1 MSDPGSEPGSN
12 RISLRLLTA
21 ITACW
26 VLAQMGYYAQAQ
38 LLGPIMERYALDESV
53 VGLMMSQEVVAYALT
68 ALLMAGP
75 VTRLSRSALAVC
87 GGAIVLLS
95 NLLSGFTES
104 FEVLRVLRIATGFGA
119 GMIGAAGT
127 AAAAS
132 SFNPQKVFAIISV
145 SWGLVAAGN
154 NVILPYLTVPFG
166 AMGGYFGMATAVVLL
181 GPLLLWLPPPPQ
193 DTKHHTLSDAALKQL
208 SWPQRL
214 AEKLGIRDAPNK
226 AYALIAMAALFIYEI
241 GQGSTQV
248 FLEQF
253 GLRAGLDE
261 YRTGEILGIAGFLG
275 LLGGVIA
282 AWVSDRFG
290 NLRPALLGIAT
301 NAITAATMALGTSA
315 IAFAAL
321 YLSWNICFYFVV
333 PYILGIMSEMDT
345 KGRWAVATDAIWWFG
360 AAPGAAV
367 GGYLVTNTGYT
378 GVALLPIVV
387 GAISIVLF
395 KVTLSRFYA
404 HQNVQPVGAQQAE
417 A

>member
-1 MSDPGSEPGSN
+1 MSRSEPAP
-12 RISLRLLTA
+12 ISLRLLIA

-38 LLGPIMERYALDESV
+38 LFGPVMERYALDESII
-53 VGLMMSQEVVAYALT
+53 GLMMSQEMVAYALT

-75 VTRLSRSALAVC
+75 VTRLPRALIALC
-87 GGAIVLLS
+87 GGVIVLGS
-95 NLLSGFTES
+95 NLVSGFTDS
-104 FEVLRVLRIATGFGA
+104 FELLRVMRITTGFGA

-132 SFNPQKVFAIISV
+132 SINPQRVFAIISV

-154 NVILPYLTVPFG
+154 NVILPYLTVPYG
-166 AMGGYFGMATAVVLL
+166 AMGGYFGMAAAVVILC
-181 GPLLLWLPPPPQ
+181 PLFFWLPPPPEE
-193 DTKHHTLSDAALKQL
+193 DTDHTLSPVAWQQL
-208 SWPQRL
+208 SLLQRA
-214 AEKLGIRDAPNK
+214 AEKLGVRDAPNK
-226 AYALIAMAALFIYEI
+226 EYALIAMAALFIYEI

-261 YRTGEILGIAGFLG
+261 YRIGQVLGIAGFLG
-275 LLGGVIA
+275 LFGGVIA

-290 NLRPALLGIAT
+290 NLKPALLGIAT

-315 IAFAAL
+315 FAFGAL
-321 YLSWNICFYFVV
+321 YLGWNICFYFVV

-345 KGRWAVATDAIWWFG
+345 RGRWAVATDAVWWFG

-367 GGYLVTNTGYT
+367 GGYLVTSMGYT
-378 GVALLPIVV
+378 GVALLPVVV
-387 GAISIVLF
+387 GSISMVMF
-395 KVTLSRFYA
+395 GVTLGRFYA
-404 HQNVQPVGAQQAE
+404 KQTHSPHAE
-417 A
+417 DSPT